1 MNSEIN
7 DRNEDLGTD
16 LKNTGDSFIECK
28 FNYNDGSPD
37 VRSNAFSKPG
47 SFIGSPDVRSNAQP
61 GSFIS
66 QQRETYDTQ

>member
-1 MNSEIN
+1 MTSEIDN
-7 DRNEDLGTD
+7 KDEDLGTD

-28 FNYNDGSPD
+28 FNYNHGSPD
-37 VRSNAFSKPG
+37 LRSSNAFSKPG

-66 QQRETYDTQ
+66 